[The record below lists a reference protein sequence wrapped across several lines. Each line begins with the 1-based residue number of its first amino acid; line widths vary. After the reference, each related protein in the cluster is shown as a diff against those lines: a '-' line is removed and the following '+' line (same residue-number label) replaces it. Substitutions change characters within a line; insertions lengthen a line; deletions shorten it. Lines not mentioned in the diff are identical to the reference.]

1 MASLKDISVVVEG
14 GVVEHAVTESRAI
27 RSGEKYVTPQGFTA
41 IKDGQK
47 QRGASAPATGRKP
60 SWIRAQL
67 PVGAGFGAVKGIV
80 SEHRLATVC
89 EEAKCPNIGECWNAG
104 TATIML
110 MGAVCTRACRF
121 CSVDT
126 GNPRGWLDAE
136 EPENTARSVELMK
149 LKYIVLTSVNRDDLP
164 DGGAE
169 HYAAAIRAI
178 KRRTPH
184 VAVEALTPDFQGVL
198 RDVETVVDS
207 GLEVF
212 AQNVET
218 VKRLTH
224 PVRDPRASYEQTLA
238 VLAHAKKHR
247 PEVLTKTSLMLGLG
261 ETDEEIAATMDDLR
275 TANVDLLT
283 LGQYLRPTVH
293 HLEVQR
299 FVTPAQFDQY
309 REWALARGFRECVS
323 GPLVR
328 SSYRAEQALA
338 GNNAGIR
345 NGDIPDL
352 LAKGDAP
359 LKEALPLL
367 PADARKSG
375 MSPSSPIEVRWLG
388 KVDYEPTWREMQRIT
403 DTRDA
408 NTPDEIWLLEH
419 PPVFT
424 LGLNADAGHVLAAG
438 DIPVVKIDRGGQV
451 TYHGPGQLVV
461 YPLIDIRRAGMGVR
475 DLVTALERAVIAYCA
490 SLGITAECRKNAPG
504 VYVAGRKI
512 ASVGLRIRRG
522 ASYHGLAFNVNMDLE
537 PFQRINPCGYAG
549 LQMTQLAELGS
560 PDASVPSVGRAF
572 TPFLTAE
579 LAKLRTRTPV

>member
-1 MASLKDISVVVEG
+1 MSSLKNIPV
-14 GVVEHAVTESRAI
+14 VTEPRAP

-47 QRGASAPATGRKP
+47 SRVAETPPSARVGKP
-60 SWIRAQL
+60 RWITAPL
-67 PVGAGFGAVKGIV
+67 AAGAGFSAVKGIV
-80 SEHRLATVC
+80 REHRLATVC

-164 DGGAE
+164 DGGAR
-169 HYAAAIRAI
+169 HYADAIRAI

-198 RDVETVVDS
+198 KDVETVVDS
-207 GLEVF
+207 GLDVF

-224 PVRDPRASYEQTLA
+224 PVRDPRAGYEQTLA
-238 VLAHAKKHR
+238 VLAHAKQYK

-261 ETDEEIAATMDDLR
+261 ETDEEIARCMDDLR
-275 TANVDLLT
+275 AANVDLLT

-293 HLEVQR
+293 HLPVQR
-299 FVTPAQFDQY
+299 FVTPAEFDQY
-309 REWALARGFRECVS
+309 RQWALAKGFRECVS

-338 GNNAGIR
+338 GNNAGIK
-345 NGDIPDL
+345 NSGAGEGLSGFAAPAPAVPAAISSANPDNPSP
-352 LAKGDAP
+352 AP
-359 LKEALPLL
+359 L
-367 PADARKSG
+367 
-375 MSPSSPIEVRWLG
+375 VRWLG
-388 KVDYEPTWREMQRIT
+388 RVDYVPTWREMQRIT

-408 NTPDEIWLLEH
+408 GTPDEIWLLEH

-424 LGLNADAGHVLAAG
+424 QGLNGDPGHVLAAG
-438 DIPVVKIDRGGQV
+438 DIPVVQIDRGGQV

-461 YPLIDIRRAGMGVR
+461 YPLIDIRRAGLGVR
-475 DLVTALERAVIAYCA
+475 DLVTALERAVIGYCA
-490 SLGITAECRKNAPG
+490 TLGITAECRKNAPG
-504 VYVAGRKI
+504 VYVDGRKV

-549 LQMTQLAELGS
+549 LQMTQLAMLGQ
-560 PDASVPSVGRAF
+560 PDATVEATGRAF
-572 TPFLTAE
+572 APFLERE
-579 LAKLRTRTPV
+579 LAALRKKNVQN